1 VTEFWFGAGVLGLV
15 AIDIVLWPVWRQRK
29 SSGRWSPLGLI
40 AAVAVVPV
48 AAALYF
54 HVSNWN
60 PEIAARAS
68 EGNRLVEALAA
79 QLEQTPDDVEGW
91 KLLANSYMTLGRY
104 PEGLAAYEQ
113 AWERTPMPDADLT
126 IAYAEAQILTDRA
139 SLSGEAGRLVEA
151 VVAVD
156 PGNPKALWYGGLVAL
171 EGGREADVRAR
182 WTALLALNPPQQ
194 VAEVVRAQLAAL
206 GGVAPVAP
214 EQGGGASA
222 AAAVAGPSL
231 QLDVSLGAGRSV
243 ADLGPNAQLFIF
255 ARAPGGGPPLAVIR
269 QPASAV
275 PGQFTLSDAN
285 SMIPGRSLAAYE
297 ELTLVARL
305 SATGQP
311 TEQPGDWFAQ
321 TVVRPSEGGA
331 VALVID
337 QVVQ

>member
-15 AIDIVLWPVWRQRK
+15 AIGIVLWPVWRQRK
-29 SSGRWSPLGLI
+29 SSGRWSPIGLV
-40 AAVAVVPV
+40 AAVAIVPV

-68 EGNRLVEALAA
+68 EGNRLVEALAT

-91 KLLANSYMTLGRY
+91 KLLANSYMALGRY
-104 PEGLAAYEQ
+104 PEGRAAYEQ
-113 AWERTPMPDADLT
+113 AWQRTPMPDADLT

-139 SLSGEAGRLVEA
+139 SLAGEAGRLVEA

-182 WTALLALNPPQQ
+182 WTALLALNPPEQ
-194 VAEVVRAQLAAL
+194 VAEVVRTQLAAL
-206 GGVAPVAP
+206 SGAAPVV
-214 EQGGGASA
+214 EQEAGG
-222 AAAVAGPSL
+222 AAAVAGPSF

-243 ADLGPNAQLFIF
+243 ADLGPNAQLFII
-255 ARAPGGGPPLAVIR
+255 ARTPGGGPPLAVIR

-285 SMIPGRSLAAYE
+285 SMIPGRSLGAYE

-305 SATGQP
+305 SASGQP
-311 TEQPGDWFAQ
+311 LEQPGDWFAQ
-321 TVVRPSEGGA
+321 TVVRPGEVGT